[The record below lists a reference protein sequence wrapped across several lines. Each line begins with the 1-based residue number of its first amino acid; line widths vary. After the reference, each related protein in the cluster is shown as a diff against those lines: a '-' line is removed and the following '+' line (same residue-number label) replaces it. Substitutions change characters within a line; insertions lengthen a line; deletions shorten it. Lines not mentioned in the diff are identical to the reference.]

1 MSLTP
6 SNMIPLSSPAPGFEL
21 PDTISGKMLSLNSL
35 KGDKATVVMFICNHC
50 PYVKHINPELVRMGN
65 EYIPKGVGFVAIS
78 SNDRVAEPE
87 DSPEQ
92 MKKVATD
99 LKYPFPYLFDET
111 QQIAKAYDAACTPD
125 FFVFDKDLK
134 LAYRGQLDDSRP
146 SNNIPLS
153 GNDIRGALDAILTGK
168 PVSPRQ
174 RPSIGCNIK
183 WKK

>member
-6 SNMIPLSSPAPGFEL
+6 SNMIPLGSTAPDFNL
-21 PDTISGKMLSLNSL
+21 PDVVTGNLVSL
-35 KGDKATVVMFICNHC
+35 KTLSTGKATVVMFICNHC
-50 PYVKHINPELVRMGN
+50 PYVKHINNELVTLAN
-65 EYIPKGVGFVAIS
+65 DYITKGVSFIAIS
-78 SNDRVAEPE
+78 SNDAIAEPA

-92 MKKVATD
+92 MKELALK
-99 LKYPFPYLFDET
+99 LKYPFPYLYDET
-111 QQIAKAYDAACTPD
+111 QQVAKAYDAACTPD
-125 FFVFDKDLK
+125 FFVFDSNKK

-153 GNDIRGALDAILTGK
+153 GKDLRQALDALLTGQ

-183 WKK
+183 WK